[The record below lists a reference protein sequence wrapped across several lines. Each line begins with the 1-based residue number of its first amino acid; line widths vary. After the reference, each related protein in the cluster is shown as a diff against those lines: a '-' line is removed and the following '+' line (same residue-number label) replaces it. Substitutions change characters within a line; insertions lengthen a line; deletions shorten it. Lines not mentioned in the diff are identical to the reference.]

1 MRMEELRRKDVINM
15 YNGGY
20 LGRVGDL
27 EFDMD
32 RADMTDLVIYG
43 RLRWFGLL
51 GRDDDIVIKWE
62 DIEVIGEDSILVRY
76 RQHSSRN
83 RAVITHDSPYRGRQ
97 SR

>member
-51 GRDDDIVIKWE
+51 GREDDIVIRWE

-83 RAVITHDSPYRGRQ
+83 RAVSSQTARYAERHER
-97 SR
+97 